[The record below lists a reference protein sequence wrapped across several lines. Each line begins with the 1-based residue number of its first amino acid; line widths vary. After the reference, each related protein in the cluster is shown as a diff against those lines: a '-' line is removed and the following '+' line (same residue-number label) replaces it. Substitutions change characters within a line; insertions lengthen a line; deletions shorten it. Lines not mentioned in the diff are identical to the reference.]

1 MIKLPE
7 NFNYAEAYLT
17 FRCNLGCSYCIN
29 RQSGLEGRTEI
40 LANEWIKG
48 INNIDFGDVPL
59 TLGGGEP
66 TLHPGFYKI
75 IEGINPNIKLDL
87 LTNLSFD
94 INEFIQKIKPER
106 FSRKNNPAYK
116 SIRASYHAEKMG
128 DGREL
133 VGKVMILQSNG
144 FDVGI
149 FGLNHPFNTQDNVK
163 MAELC
168 RQNKIYFFIKDFLG
182 WHDKQLFG
190 YYKYPEG
197 LDGKRK
203 NATCRTRELLIA
215 PDGNTFRCHRDLY
228 HNQNPITNILHKR
241 FAIDDRF
248 RLCGNYGNCN
258 PCDVKMKTNRFLQMG
273 NCSVE
278 IK

>member
-1 MIKLPE
+1 MIKLPK

-29 RQSGLEGRTEI
+29 KQSGLEGRSEIETED
-40 LANEWIKG
+40 WIRG
-48 INNIDFGDVPL
+48 INNINFGDVPL

-66 TLHPGFYKI
+66 TLHPEFYKI
-75 IEGINPNIKLDL
+75 VNGIRPDIKLDL

-94 INEFIQKIKPER
+94 VNEFIQKVKPER
-106 FSRKNNPAYK
+106 FSRKDNPAYK
-116 SIRASYHAEKMG
+116 PIRVSYHAEKMG
-128 DGREL
+128 DGRDL
-133 VGKVMILQSNG
+133 VGKVMILQNYG

-163 MAELC
+163 MSELC
-168 RQNKIYFFIKDFLG
+168 RQNKVYFFIKDFLG

-197 LDGKRK
+197 LSGNKKDVSCK
-203 NATCRTRELLIA
+203 TRELLIA
-215 PDGNTFRCHRDLY
+215 PDGNVFRCHRDLY
-228 HNQNPITNILHKR
+228 HNEGSVGYITHEDFKIED
-241 FAIDDRF
+241 IF
-248 RLCGNYGNCN
+248 RPCNNYGDCN
-258 PCDVKMKTNRFLQMG
+258 PCDIKMKTNRFLQMG